1 MSQPVLAIAGT
12 KTSSVARHS
21 SERQDEDSCQRSSAA
36 AMATEEPKPRI
47 SATFTLEPSIHSYSG
62 VESPTLHLT
71 LVLDY
76 DKPIAMY
83 ADKLS
88 IPLMLVSRAFTIH
101 DLRNGME
108 VPQVIRTNCRIKPP
122 SKIELKLGENGLLTL
137 HPSIPVTL
145 SALFSRSSPPR
156 AASDPAYTQKRAC
169 GVDGL
174 EPGGHYLLTL
184 KNDTRSHWRHV
195 RWWEFGTKKEILGA
209 GDLNARKVRFRS
221 GRHEAFD
228 IDTSYAR
235 PVEFRCIE

>member
-1 MSQPVLAIAGT
+1 
-12 KTSSVARHS
+12 
-21 SERQDEDSCQRSSAA
+21 
-36 AMATEEPKPRI
+36 MATEEPKPRI

-71 LVLDY
+71 LVLNY

-137 HPSIPVTL
+137 HPSISVTL
-145 SALFSRSSPPR
+145 SAHSHALPRRAPQAILRTPRNALAALTVSSRVAIIS
-156 AASDPAYTQKRAC
+156 
-169 GVDGL
+169 
-174 EPGGHYLLTL
+174 
-184 KNDTRSHWRHV
+184 
-195 RWWEFGTKKEILGA
+195 
-209 GDLNARKVRFRS
+209 
-221 GRHEAFD
+221 
-228 IDTSYAR
+228 
-235 PVEFRCIE
+235 